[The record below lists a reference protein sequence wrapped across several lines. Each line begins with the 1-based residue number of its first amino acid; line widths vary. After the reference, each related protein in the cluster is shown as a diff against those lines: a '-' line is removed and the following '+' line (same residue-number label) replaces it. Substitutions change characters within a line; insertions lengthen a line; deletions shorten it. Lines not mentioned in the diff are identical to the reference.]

1 MLPSQRMPS
10 VYGRVLITMLW
21 VLRLRVYSNNTNSST
36 AEGLEQCPLTIA
48 DDSLTTLTM
57 FQPLYGLYVGPTGPY
72 FFRALL
78 TITHDY
84 MLTITH
90 DYILMIQ
97 DVIEQCSFLGPRPQ
111 KVHLKDV
118 IAELFLRSETSKGTS
133 IVSYMDVLFESL
145 DFQGIHITYIYIYR

>member
-21 VLRLRVYSNNTNSST
+21 VLRLRVYSNITNSST

-84 MLTITH
+84 MLKITH

-111 KVHLKDV
+111 KD
-118 IAELFLRSETSKGTS
+118 SKG
-133 IVSYMDVLFESL
+133 
-145 DFQGIHITYIYIYR
+145 YI